1 MNQNY
6 TVELG
11 FDLTN
16 AENTLFFEL
25 DDATKGVLDN
35 TTYVLGGLL
44 FFDVTDDIVSFNIGR
59 GKNRQLDRYSAGN
72 ASITLNNEDRRY
84 DPLYADGPYFGQ
96 IIPRR
101 AIRISVN
108 NERIYTGSVDDW
120 DLSYDVSGRSQ
131 AMAVCS
137 DNIYLLAN
145 QSLGSA
151 TNTLQL
157 PGQRINTVLNKTEVN
172 WPPDI
177 RNLDNGQTQLQDDVI
192 DAGTNAL
199 SYIQQVAQSE
209 PGFFFVNR
217 EGFAE
222 FVGRYR
228 RPTDADITFADD
240 GTGIPYKSLEVLYGS
255 ELLYNAITLT
265 QKGGA
270 TVQAS
275 DLESQ
280 DQYGILTYSVTDLLM
295 ENQSDAVNLSTF
307 LAAKYSQPEYRFDKL
322 TVQLDKLDSA
332 DKTKLLQADLGDAVF
347 VKFTPNGVGSPIE
360 RTAEIIRIGHSV
372 TPDSHQI
379 TFGLGSLEVSPWRLS
394 DIIFGRL
401 SAGNSLAY

>member
-6 TVELG
+6 KVELG

-35 TTYVLGGLL
+35 TVYVLGGLL
-44 FFDVTDDIVSFNIGR
+44 FFDVTNDIANFSISR
-59 GKNRQLDRYSAGN
+59 GKNRQLDRYSAGQ

-84 DPLYADGPYFGQ
+84 DPLYANGPYFGQ

-101 AIRISVN
+101 AVRITVDN
-108 NERIYTGSVDDW
+108 TRVYTGSIDDW

-137 DNIYLLAN
+137 DNLYLLAN

-157 PGQRINTVLNKTEVN
+157 PGQRINTILNKTEVN

-177 RNLDNGQTQLQDDVI
+177 RNLDNGETQLQDDI
-192 DAGTNAL
+192 ITEGTNAL

-228 RPTDADITFADD
+228 RTTDTDITFADD

-265 QKGGA
+265 QQGGV
-270 TVQAS
+270 TVQAA
-275 DLESQ
+275 DLASQ
-280 DQYGILTYSVTDLLM
+280 DQYGILNYSVTDLLM
-295 ENQSDAVNLSTF
+295 ENQSDAVNLSTY
-307 LAAKYSQPEYRFDKL
+307 LAAKYSQPEYRFDKI
-322 TVQLDKLDSA
+322 TVQLDKLDPA
-332 DKTKLLQADLGDAVF
+332 DKTKLLESDLGDAVL
-347 VKFTPNGVGSPIE
+347 VKFTPNGIGAPIE
-360 RTAEIIRIGHSV
+360 RTAEIIRISHNA
-372 TPDSHQI
+372 TPDSHTI
-379 TFGLGSLEVSPWRLS
+379 TFGLGSLEYSSWRLS

-401 SAGNSLAY
+401 SSGNSLAY